1 MSADKEFPEERV
13 HPMAKQKIQAA
24 GSEPTEELS
33 FEASL
38 RHLEEIVGLLEGGQ
52 LGLSESLAQ
61 YEQGVKYL
69 KFCYRQLER
78 AEQKIELLSGV
89 DAEGRVQTQPF
100 AEADMS
106 LEEKQAA
113 RSRRRSRTTGPA
125 EPAAEIDEPN
135 SLF

>member
-1 MSADKEFPEERV
+1 
-13 HPMAKQKIQAA
+13 MAKKPTRPP
-24 GSEPTEELS
+24 GDEPSDELS
-33 FEASL
+33 FEESL
-38 RHLEEIVGLLEGGQ
+38 RQLEEIVGLLEGGQ

-78 AEQKIELLSGV
+78 AERKIELLSGV
-89 DAEGRVQTQPF
+89 DAEGRVQSQPF

-113 RSRRRSRTTGPA
+113 RSRRRSRRA
-125 EPAAEIDEPN
+125 ERSEPDAEMDDGN